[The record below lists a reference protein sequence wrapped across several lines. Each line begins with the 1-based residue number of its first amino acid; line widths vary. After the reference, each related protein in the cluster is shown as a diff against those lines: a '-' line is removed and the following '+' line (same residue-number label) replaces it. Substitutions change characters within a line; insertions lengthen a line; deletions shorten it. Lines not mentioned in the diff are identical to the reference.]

1 MRVPRYG
8 ICGEPGYNARTY
20 QKVESASKEE
30 DSKQFELI

>member
-1 MRVPRYG
+1 MRVRRYS
-8 ICGEPGYNARTY
+8 IYGEPGHNARTY